1 MGIKYLITICILL
14 LSHLVY
20 SQKDTITI
28 NQSDIEIVKKQV
40 YNHQDVRG
48 GYDLIKKYISKQT
61 NQPLNGF
68 YKVIVEKHCFY
79 TLYFQQ
85 GSKSLNEADNFNF
98 IRYYKN
104 NKLYK
109 LDVFLP
115 LSFTRLYYYSVEN
128 FNCNLKKIDVKKKYI
143 YDDSLVSSIKMKQ
156 SKKKDKIKWKYKKQK
171 FIFLSNELCL

>member
-1 MGIKYLITICILL
+1 MGMKYLIAICILL

-48 GYDLIKKYISKQT
+48 SYDLIKKYISKQT

-68 YKVIVEKHCFY
+68 YKVIIEKHCFY

-128 FNCNLKKIDVKKKYI
+128 FDCNLKKIDVKKKYI
-143 YDDSLVSSIKMKQ
+143 YEMIL
-156 SKKKDKIKWKYKKQK
+156 
-171 FIFLSNELCL
+171 

>member
-1 MGIKYLITICILL
+1 MGMRYFMAICILL
-14 LSHLVY
+14 LTHLVY

-68 YKVIVEKHCFY
+68 YKVIVEKYCFY
-79 TLYFQQ
+79 TLYFHQ

-109 LDVFLP
+109 LDIFLP

-128 FNCNLKKIDVKKKYI
+128 FDCNLKKIDVKKKNI

>member
-1 MGIKYLITICILL
+1 MGMRYLMAICILL
-14 LSHLVY
+14 LTHLVY

-40 YNHQDVRG
+40 YNYQDVRG

-68 YKVIVEKHCFY
+68 YKVIVENHCFY

-85 GSKSLNEADNFNF
+85 GSKSLNEANNF

-115 LSFTRLYYYSVEN
+115 LSITRMYYYSVEN
-128 FNCNLKKIDVKKKYI
+128 FDCNLKKIDVKKKNI